1 MVPAFILA
9 LLAGLLGWA
18 RATRRGGNRAD
29 RWQYAFA
36 HGIPMFLVGMIP
48 ICDRLGKQ
56 IWFQLFAELCLAFSI
71 LTEKSVM

>member
-18 RATRRGGNRAD
+18 RATPRVGNRAD

-36 HGIPMFLVGMIP
+36 HGIPMFLVGMILMT
-48 ICDRLGKQ
+48 IAANQGWL
-56 IWFQLFAELCLAFSI
+56 E
-71 LTEKSVM
+71 